1 MLPVGAE
8 RAAMGKSLVAWLMV
22 AAAMAAP
29 AGPRDVVQT
38 AVSRVITAMQQD
50 SGREHAR
57 AEIRKAAASLFDFEE
72 MARRTLT
79 RHWSGRAP
87 QEQAEFV
94 RLFTDLL
101 ERSYMGRIESWS
113 GEKIVYTTEVVDGSF
128 ASVRS
133 KIITRRAEVAVEYR
147 LRQREGRWRVYDVL
161 MDGVSFVAT
170 YRSEFERIIQ
180 QSSWSGLMD
189 KLRKRAI
196 HATLVDR
203 APRMVSTPR

>member
-1 MLPVGAE
+1 
-8 RAAMGKSLVAWLMV
+8 MGKSLVAWLVV
-22 AAAMAAP
+22 AGAMATP

-57 AEIRKAAASLFDFEE
+57 AEIRKAAAS
-72 MARRTLT
+72 
-79 RHWSGRAP
+79 HRA
-87 QEQAEFV
+87 
-94 RLFTDLL
+94 
-101 ERSYMGRIESWS
+101 
-113 GEKIVYTTEVVDGSF
+113 
-128 ASVRS
+128 
-133 KIITRRAEVAVEYR
+133 
-147 LRQREGRWRVYDVL
+147 VYDVL

-196 HATLVDR
+196 RTTLVDR